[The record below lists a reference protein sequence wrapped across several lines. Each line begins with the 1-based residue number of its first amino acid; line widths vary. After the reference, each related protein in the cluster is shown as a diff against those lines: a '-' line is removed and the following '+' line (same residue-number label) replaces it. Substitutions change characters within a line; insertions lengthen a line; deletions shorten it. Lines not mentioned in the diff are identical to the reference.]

1 MTSTTGDQLLV
12 MNREHFYY
20 CPQCGYSEINKF
32 MFAPTIT
39 KTHKTWRG
47 MECSNK
53 ELRLIHI
60 GHLFRT
66 DVVRIEIP
74 QLMYGTYEDHSIAL
88 SFLYAFLDGISIAYN
103 IERNDINGLLDLNR
117 NGQSYDIIVYDDV
130 PGGAG
135 YIKRLM
141 NRAAITEAVKAAK
154 TKVSQNC
161 CDEDTSCNHCLRN
174 YYNQHYHPRLKRK
187 YALQVI
193 NQLEEQFEE

>member
-1 MTSTTGDQLLV
+1 
-12 MNREHFYY
+12 
-20 CPQCGYSEINKF
+20 
-32 MFAPTIT
+32 
-39 KTHKTWRG
+39 

-53 ELRLIHI
+53 ELRMIHI
-60 GHLFRT
+60 GHLFKT

-74 QLMYGTYEDHSIAL
+74 ELQYGTYEDHSIAL

-117 NGQSYDIIVYDDV
+117 NGQSYDVIIYDDV

-141 NRAAITEAVKAAK
+141 NRSAIIEAVKAAK

-193 NQLEEQFEE
+193 RKLQEQFERC